1 MATTG
6 IDCDDEL
13 FASLLSAKADEVDML
28 VDIITDFSRG
38 RAGLDADIKK
48 RLVQAKHSSRPAG
61 YEQQQLE
68 LLGHELQQFGGH
80 SAMKWSTSTKD
91 SAPRTT
97 AYESQ

>member
-38 RAGLDADIKK
+38 RAGLDADIRSGWYKPSTAPDLPATK
-48 RLVQAKHSSRPAG
+48 NSSSSCWDTNCSNSAG
-61 YEQQQLE
+61 TL
-68 LLGHELQQFGGH
+68 
-80 SAMKWSTSTKD
+80 
-91 SAPRTT
+91 R
-97 AYESQ
+97 